1 MHLYVFR
8 SAPCCLSLSPGLQS
22 EPCYSTGSPLAIQAL
37 ILPSERE
44 QNAQLLF
51 PSHSHSS
58 PHVNALLF
66 LMNFPSN
73 SGQCGLFGVI
83 SKKKEQEEDIQ
94 VVQSEAALVVLS
106 SYLCFL
112 PLHPWKTRMCGWKK
126 QRLSSNAFA
135 QAHDSFLLKCGC
147 NVILAVVKLL
157 GVSELAAM
165 NPHCIKDFW
174 PGVNSI
180 TTRVQ

>member
-83 SKKKEQEEDIQ
+83 SKKKRVGGRYSSCVEWGCTGGIK
-94 VVQSEAALVVLS
+94 LLFVLS
-106 SYLCFL
+106 SAS
-112 PLHPWKTRMCGWKK
+112 PLENENVRVEKTAVEQ
-126 QRLSSNAFA
+126 QRLCASTRQLFA
-135 QAHDSFLLKCGC
+135 QVWMQCDFGCG
-147 NVILAVVKLL
+147 
-157 GVSELAAM
+157 
-165 NPHCIKDFW
+165 
-174 PGVNSI
+174 
-180 TTRVQ
+180 